1 MLLFFLEPTL
11 LLEELFFHSPHL
23 FFCSPGSMEEV
34 PEGGCDSV
42 VAGAIEVAGGT
53 EVADRTEVARLRVRG
68 VWSATMNCANGG
80 RD

>member
-1 MLLFFLEPTL
+1 
-11 LLEELFFHSPHL
+11 
-23 FFCSPGSMEEV
+23 MEEV

-42 VAGAIEVAGGT
+42 VAGAIEVVGGT
-53 EVADRTEVARLRVRG
+53 EVADGTEVARLRVRG